1 MSNDKSQILP
11 KTERTPGPWY
21 VKDNT
26 VLGQQDNIIAECPKY
41 GCSILCEGEIAPQH
55 RAKENA
61 AFIVKACNLHDELV
75 EMLKE
80 ARLTVEAELANLD
93 GSDYEDTVED
103 TYMRKEFFNNI
114 DALLAKAQE
123 V

>member
-1 MSNDKSQILP
+1 MTNDKSQILP

-26 VLGQQDNIIAECPKY
+26 VLCQQDNIIAECPKY

-75 EMLKE
+75 D
-80 ARLTVEAELANLD
+80 ALTWLVRCADPNDDDE
-93 GSDYEDTVED
+93 G
-103 TYMRKEFFNNI
+103 FNNWKI
-114 DALLAKAQE
+114 QDIEHAVNRAKDLIAKAQE